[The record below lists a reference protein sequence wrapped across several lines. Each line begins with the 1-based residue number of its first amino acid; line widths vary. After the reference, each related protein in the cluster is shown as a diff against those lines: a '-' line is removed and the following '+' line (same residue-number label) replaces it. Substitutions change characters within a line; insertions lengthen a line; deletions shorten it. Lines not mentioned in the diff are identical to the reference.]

1 MNIRRIAVAA
11 IAVAGFAVVARA
23 DAPLS
28 SLSYAQEG
36 LIAQWDAREN
46 VGRGEHSDDTTE
58 WINLVDPTK
67 YKLTWSAAGSARPH
81 WEPTSAVFTRTANQ
95 PGAGRFV
102 SGADIAGLGEA
113 MDAEWTVEVVAK
125 PTEGYRENYSGMCG
139 CDSATVAPYLGQ
151 WESGIIRFR
160 TWNTFTGANGFE
172 VPSDSVPLDELCT
185 FAFGDSPTELYLC
198 TNGIPFETKMNGAE
212 TNSKIVG
219 LGAWT
224 IGAASLNTDR
234 LFSGHIYSVRV
245 YSRKLTP
252 EEVAAHARIDAARFS
267 DLALVPLEVAGSPS
281 NYAVNRMTPAYGHS
295 NHVVGDTVVFSG
307 PSESVEVYRSL
318 TAVSNATITGWALL
332 KKETDD
338 ATYEPWLSGDTS
350 SGSVTAPACAGLRLV
365 WNWEVTGREIE
376 TKIADYAS
384 LKAYPQKG
392 LYAHWDAFQNL
403 KQGDEVVHDP
413 TTRVWSDLVGSHDL
427 TYTGAETPTWSA
439 NGYVSTKEGVKYM
452 ATAGDADFLRNMGES
467 WTIQAY
473 VTPTADWLTGY
484 SAVCG
489 YHTVSDPSINGIFF
503 GQNGTGNHRFV
514 VYRSNVGELMEM
526 NIVQTTVLPF
536 ANRPLLLTMTA
547 TPVSCK
553 LYLNDV
559 LQQEV
564 PTREVGSTLLT
575 APAFFVGNS
584 FDRPNENYIFNGQ
597 IHAVRLYSRAL
608 TLEEIGRSF
617 AVDSNRFAPAGTRDF
632 VFLDY
637 VEANGTQ
644 QLNTKVV
651 PYAGLGVDVE
661 LEAPSDPALMDEH
674 GIFGTEWTA
683 QGFMLMFYHGSIRF
697 HSGNAYEDLAQG
709 SWEAGER
716 FRFHGSN
723 RGYTV
728 NGAGYDFGTRATGD
742 KIGDI
747 QLFNPGLK
755 GGFFKLYRF
764 TARDCNGHLL
774 RDFYPARQVSTG
786 TVGLYDAVEEK
797 FYPPNTG
804 TLAAGPDLTGVQAA
818 VTLREV
824 GRTSA
829 NFAIVPLVAG
839 ADSTDIVAVFVHDG
853 KTDSVAI
860 SSFDAETAGVRTGVL
875 DGLKPDTDYQ
885 VHFLIG
891 ASRYPAGEE
900 TIAFRT
906 QPEVL
911 ASASYTPLDYIRSTG
926 NESFNT
932 RVMVSEPL
940 AVAVDFTPHDS
951 TALADN
957 VLFGSALTQS
967 GFLMQFY
974 QGNVRFHT
982 GGAWADIAPGDS
994 TWQAGARMTLLGTR
1008 EGFFVNDCWTP
1019 LKGAGDAPGPLVI
1032 LSATSLGANRNRGI
1046 VQLHGCVISN
1056 RLGGVLRDYVPVRRN
1071 TDGLLGL
1078 FDRVNGT
1085 FSRSEDLY
1093 TGWFVAGNTVEAP
1106 WLKAV
1111 DPHYTGTRLGVT
1123 LTRSAGEAADI
1134 YAVWGD
1140 AYGADDVSAW
1150 ASSAKVGAFAAG
1162 ATAVGVT
1169 VKPLRP
1175 TTKYVRFYTSDG
1187 RWSES
1192 FTLADIKLASG
1203 MILLVR

>member
-1 MNIRRIAVAA
+1 MNIREIAVAS

-46 VGRGEHSDDTTE
+46 VGRGQHSDETTE
-58 WINLVDPTK
+58 WINLVDPAK
-67 YKLTWSAAGSARPH
+67 YKLTWSVISGSARPH

-95 PGAGRFV
+95 PGAGRFAA
-102 SGADIAGLGEA
+102 GADIAGLGEA
-113 MDAEWTVEVVAK
+113 MGAEWTVEVVAK
-125 PTEGYRENYSGMCG
+125 PTQGYRENYSGMCG

-151 WESGIIRFR
+151 WEGGIIRFR

-198 TNGIPFETKMNGAE
+198 TNGVPFETKTNGAE

-234 LFSGHIYSVRV
+234 LFSGQIYCVRV
-245 YSRKLTP
+245 YNRKLTSA
-252 EEVAAHARIDAARFS
+252 EVAEHARIDAARFA
-267 DLALVPLEVAGSPS
+267 DQALVSLEVVGSPS
-281 NYAVNRMTPAYGHS
+281 NYAVNRMTPAYGLS
-295 NHVVGDTVVFSG
+295 NHVVGDEVEFSG
-307 PSESVEVYRSL
+307 PSEPVEVYRSL

-332 KKETDD
+332 KKATDD
-338 ATYEPWLSGDTS
+338 AEFAPWLSGDTS
-350 SGSVTAPACAGLRLV
+350 SGSVTVPACAGLRLV
-365 WNWEVTGREIE
+365 WNWEVTGKEIK

-392 LYAHWDAFQNL
+392 LYAHWDALQNL
-403 KQGDEVVHDP
+403 KQGGEIVHDP

-427 TYTGAETPTWSA
+427 TYTGSEIPTWSA
-439 NGYVSTKEGVKYM
+439 NGYVSVKEGVKYM
-452 ATAGDADFLRNMGES
+452 ATAADADFLRNMGES
-467 WTIQAY
+467 WTVQTY
-473 VTPTADWLTGY
+473 VTPTADWLSGY
-484 SAVCG
+484 TAVCG
-489 YHTVSDPSINGIFF
+489 YHSVSDFGVNGLFF
-503 GQNGTGNHRFV
+503 GQFGNANIRFV
-514 VYRSNVGELMEM
+514 IYRA
-526 NIVQTTVLPF
+526 QTERTQMGVSYQTFQPF

-553 LYLNDV
+553 VYLNEQM
-559 LQQEV
+559 LQEV
-564 PTREVGSTLLT
+564 PTREVGDTLLT

-584 FDRPNENYIFNGQ
+584 FDSPNENHIFTGQ
-597 IHAVRLYSRAL
+597 IHSVRLYSRAL
-608 TLEEIGRSF
+608 TLEEISRSF
-617 AVDSNRFAPAGTRDF
+617 AVDSSRFVPTETRDY

-661 LEAPSDPALMDEH
+661 LEAPSDPALLDEH

-683 QGFMLMFYHGSIRF
+683 QGFMLMFYHGAIRF
-697 HSGNAYEDLAQG
+697 HSGNVYEDLAQG
-709 SWEAGER
+709 SWQPGER
-716 FRFHGSN
+716 LRFHGSN
-723 RGYTV
+723 RGYEV
-728 NGAGYDFGTRATGD
+728 NGAGYDFGARATGD

-747 QLFNPGLK
+747 QLFNPGLR
-755 GGFFKLYRF
+755 GGSFKLYRF

-797 FYPPNTG
+797 FYPPNRG
-804 TLAAGPDLTGVQAA
+804 VLAAGPDLTDVQAA

-829 NFAIVPLVAG
+829 NFAIVPLVPG
-839 ADSTDIVAVFVHDG
+839 ADSTDVVAVFTHDG
-853 KTDSVAI
+853 RTDSLAI
-860 SSFDAETAGVRTGVL
+860 ASFDAESTGVRTGIL

-885 VHFLIG
+885 VYFQVG
-891 ASRYPAGEE
+891 ASRCPAGEE
-900 TIAFRT
+900 TISFRT

-911 ASASYTPLDYIRSTG
+911 ASESYTPLDYIQSTG

-932 RVMVSEPL
+932 RVMVSEPI
-940 AVAVDFTPHDS
+940 AAAVDFTPHDS
-951 TALADN
+951 TAFADN
-957 VLFGSALTQS
+957 VLFGSALTQA

-974 QGNVRFHT
+974 QGSVRFHT
-982 GGAWADIAPGDS
+982 GGAWTDIAPGDA
-994 TWQAGARMTLLGTR
+994 TWRAGERMTLLGTR

-1071 TDGLLGL
+1071 ADGLLGL

-1111 DPHYTGTRLGVT
+1111 NALYTGRRLEVT
-1123 LTRSAGEAADI
+1123 LTRSAGEAAEI
-1134 YAVWGD
+1134 YAVWGET
-1140 AYGADDVSAW
+1140 YGADDVSAW
-1150 ASSAKVGAFAAG
+1150 DASAKVGAFAAD

-1169 VKPLRP
+1169 VKPLLP

-1192 FTLADIKLASG
+1192 FTLADVKLASG